1 MEVEFGSYL
10 FTIME
15 LPDDLISTTAQTS
28 IENLTV
34 ETLPAAERNQ
44 SINEHTSTHQLSL
57 VLTGTALCAINI
69 MTIFGN
75 ILVLTAVIV
84 NKKLRTVTN
93 YLVLSLATAD
103 LTLGLFVL
111 PFSAIWQLLDKKW
124 IFGSALCEFW
134 AAFDV
139 LCCTASILSLCAIS
153 VDRYIG
159 VTEPLRHRVSSN

>member
-1 MEVEFGSYL
+1 MEVDTGNHL

-15 LPDDLISTTAQTS
+15 LPPEITTKDIS
-28 IENLTV
+28 IENLTAQTSV
-34 ETLPAAERNQ
+34 FNNTNLTVGN
-44 SINEHTSTHQLSL
+44 HTSLQLSQ
-57 VLTGTALCAINI
+57 VVTGMALGAINI

-75 ILVLTAVIV
+75 ILVLTAVFI

-111 PFSAIWQLLDKKW
+111 PFSAIWQLLGKQW

-159 VTEPLRHRVSSN
+159 VTEPLRHRVSLT